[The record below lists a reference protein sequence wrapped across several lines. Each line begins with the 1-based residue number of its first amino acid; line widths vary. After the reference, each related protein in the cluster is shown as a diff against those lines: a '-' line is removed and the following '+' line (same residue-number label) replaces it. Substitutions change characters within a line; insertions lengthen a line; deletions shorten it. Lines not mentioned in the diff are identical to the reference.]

1 MNFDDTLTSC
11 ILLVQFMKLQQKNKA
26 IELRKKGKSYKEIL
40 NHVNVSK
47 GTLSLWLRDVK
58 LSEKQKARLY
68 GLREKNLYKL
78 AKNKQKQ
85 RIAQTR
91 AIIRSAKSSIHRLTQ
106 KDLLLIGVALYWA
119 EGDKSK
125 KTEQVKFTNSDPQM
139 IALIMRWFRDVCN
152 VKEEKIRQVIKDTET
167 RVIKEDIALSLKGA
181 IFNTRRQF
189 ISEVVEECMIQV
201 EEKEHSKYYN
211 QKIDRFLTH
220 PAWGIPIFF
229 TIMLGIYQISFGNV
243 LGLGTWLTDQFDVFW
258 ADIFTAAIGSFL
270 TFIGIEGFAYGLII
284 DGILAGVGGV
294 LIFLPQILILFFLL
308 ALLEGTGYMARVAI
322 VMDQF
327 LSKFGLNGKSI
338 VPMITGFGCTVPAIM
353 ATRTIADKKERILTI
368 LTIPFISCSARIPI
382 YIIFINIPRQ

>member
-139 IALIMRWFRDVCN
+139 IALIMRWCRDVCN
-152 VKEEKIRQVIKDTET
+152 VKDEKIR
-167 RVIKEDIALSLKGA
+167 IALHIHDLHS
-181 IFNTRRQF
+181 
-189 ISEVVEECMIQV
+189 
-201 EEKEHSKYYN
+201 EEKVK
-211 QKIDRFLTH
+211 K
-220 PAWGIPIFF
+220 
-229 TIMLGIYQISFGNV
+229 
-243 LGLGTWLTDQFDVFW
+243 FW
-258 ADIFTAAIGSFL
+258 
-270 TFIGIEGFAYGLII
+270 
-284 DGILAGVGGV
+284 
-294 LIFLPQILILFFLL
+294 
-308 ALLEGTGYMARVAI
+308 
-322 VMDQF
+322 
-327 LSKFGLNGKSI
+327 SI
-338 VPMITGFGCTVPAIM
+338 VTGINLKQFHKTQIKASSIRHRRNKLYNGTCSVRINDRALFRKIRGWKLGMLDKMNISITNAP
-353 ATRTIADKKERILTI
+353 IA
-368 LTIPFISCSARIPI
+368 
-382 YIIFINIPRQ
+382 